1 VSEVAERSA
10 LIQSLERR
18 GAIKP
23 DPFTE
28 ETDGIW
34 IVYGWDMNPYPLYIS
49 KDELLAR
56 RYMEIIGY
64 PVFIKFWA
72 YNSEFGRDS

>member
-1 VSEVAERSA
+1 VSDFTGLTVVKDLPTGDNRA
-10 LIQSLERR
+10 
-18 GAIKP
+18 KP

-28 ETDGIW
+28 ETDGVW
-34 IVYGWDMNPYPLYIS
+34 IVYGWDTMPYPLYIS

-56 RYMEIIGY
+56 RYMEVIGY

-72 YNSEFGRDS
+72 YNSEFGRD